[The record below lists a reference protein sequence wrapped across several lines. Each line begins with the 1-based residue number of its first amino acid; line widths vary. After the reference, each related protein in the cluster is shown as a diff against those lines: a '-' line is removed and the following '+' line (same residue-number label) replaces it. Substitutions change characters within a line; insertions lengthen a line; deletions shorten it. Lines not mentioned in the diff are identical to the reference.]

1 MVFAWSESR
10 EKSTLCLHLNKFIC
24 TFVGII
30 IIAFSWFL
38 KAEITERIEQD
49 KDATLF
55 AGMRNSAFLPDYYEL
70 LPYET
75 DNPQYLFDFAK
86 TLREETRYED
96 SNAMLRMGTQVSADP
111 MFYII
116 MGNNYRDE
124 QLYDLAKEA
133 YEKAYSIMPNRLYP
147 MYLLMMMYA
156 DKGDEAL
163 ANDMAKRVRH
173 SYVKIESNATK
184 QMQEKADSIL
194 GKR

>member
-10 EKSTLCLHLNKFIC
+10 EESTLCLHLNKSIC
-24 TFVGII
+24 TFVSII

-38 KAEITERIEQD
+38 KAEITERVEQD
-49 KDATLF
+49 KDASLF

-70 LPYET
+70 LPYES

-86 TLREETRYED
+86 TLRGVARYED
-96 SNAMLRMGTQVSADP
+96 SNAILRMGTQVSADP

-124 QLYDLAKEA
+124 QLYDLAKET

-147 MYLLMMMYA
+147 MYLLMMMYS